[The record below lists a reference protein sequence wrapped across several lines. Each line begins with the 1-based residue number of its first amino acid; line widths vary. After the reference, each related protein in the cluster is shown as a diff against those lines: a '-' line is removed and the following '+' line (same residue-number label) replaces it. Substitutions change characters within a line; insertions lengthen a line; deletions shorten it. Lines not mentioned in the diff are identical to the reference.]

1 MLEAGIELRKLHFDA
16 RLSTFLVVLRVLE
29 LVPKSPVVRFGTFEV
44 DLRLGEVRKNGTRI
58 KLTGQPF
65 QILVILLEHPGDL
78 VTREQLQRQLWP
90 SDTFVDFDRGL
101 NAAINRVREALG
113 DSAENPRFVETLPR
127 RGYRFI
133 APIDVGADLVPE
145 QQGVVPVRLQ
155 REGEETVR
163 KPSLQRYWVLGS
175 SSTAIILIA
184 VLFYWFS
191 RPLMPPKVLGYSRIT
206 NDGHAK
212 KFRIDALP
220 VIATDGLRLY
230 FTEAANSGMRSTL
243 NQVSASGGETSPVSA
258 PFEQNIELGDVA
270 PNHSDL
276 LLQTFVAGD
285 AEMPVWIL
293 PALGGAPRRLSEV
306 RGRDAAWS
314 RNGQMIAYAKGN
326 ELYVCKADG
335 TETRKLV
342 AASGQ
347 VRWPRWSPRGSF
359 LRFTVGDPRGWT
371 SIEEVSVAGGSS
383 HSLLPGWK
391 GVYCCGNW
399 TPDGRYYVFQS
410 TSDSGTNIWALRERT
425 RLFRGR
431 RSEPVRLTAGPMDFQ
446 SPVSSVDGKRLFV
459 IGEQPRG
466 ELVRFETKSGQ
477 FVPYLEGISAK
488 DVDVSKDGQW
498 VVYVS
503 YPEGVLWRSKVD
515 GSQRLQLTSLPM
527 QASLPRWSPDGKRIA
542 FSGGVPGE
550 PDSIYLVA
558 AGGGR
563 PAQLTDHYETD
574 PNWSPDQNSLLF
586 GDEPWFEAG
595 APGSA
600 AIHILDLKT
609 RQVSTLT
616 GSEGLFSP
624 HLSPN
629 GRYVLAMSLDSAR
642 LMLFDFSTNK
652 WAELV
657 SGPAA
662 YPNWSRD
669 GSYIY
674 FINPYIAE
682 PAIYRI
688 RISDRKREL
697 ITTLGRQL
705 LGWSIAGKWTGL
717 AGDDSPLVLRDTGSE
732 EIYALDWEA
741 P

>member
-1 MLEAGIELRKLHFDA
+1 M
-16 RLSTFLVVLRVLE
+16 LE
-29 LVPKSPVVRFGTFEV
+29 LVPNSHVVRFGTFEV
-44 DLRLGEVRKNGTRI
+44 DLRLGEVRKNGTRV

-133 APIDVGADLVPE
+133 APIDVVADLVPE

-175 SSTAIILIA
+175 SSAAIIVIA
-184 VLFYWFS
+184 VLSYWFS

-285 AEMPVWIL
+285 TEMPLWIL
-293 PALGGAPRRLSEV
+293 PALGGAPRRLGEV
-306 RGRDAAWS
+306 LGRDAAWS
-314 RNGQMIAYAKGN
+314 PNGRRIAYAKGY

-342 AASGQ
+342 SAHGQ
-347 VRWPRWSPRGSF
+347 VRWPRWSPRGSV
-359 LRFTVGDPRGWT
+359 LRFTVGVPGGWT

-391 GVYCCGNW
+391 GGAYCCGNW
-399 TPDGRYYVFQS
+399 TPDGKYYVFQS
-410 TSDSGTNIWALRERT
+410 TSASGTDIWALRERT
-425 RLFRGR
+425 GLFRGR
-431 RSEPVRLTAGPMDFQ
+431 KSEPVQLTAGPMNFR

-466 ELVRFETKSGQ
+466 ELVRFESKSGQ
-477 FVPYLEGISAK
+477 FAPYLGGISAK
-488 DVDVSKDGQW
+488 DVDVSKDDEW
-498 VVYVS
+498 VTYVS
-503 YPEGVLWRSKVD
+503 HPEGVLWRSKVD

-527 QASLPRWSPDGKRIA
+527 QARLPRWSPDGKRIA
-542 FSGGVPGE
+542 FSAAVPGE
-550 PDSIYLVA
+550 PDRICVVA
-558 AGGGR
+558 AEGGR
-563 PAQLTDHYETD
+563 PVQLTARNHYETD
-574 PNWSPDQNSLLF
+574 PNWSPDQNSLVF
-586 GDEPWFEAG
+586 GGEPWLEG
-595 APGSA
+595 GVPDSA
-600 AIHILDLKT
+600 AIHMLDLKT
-609 RQVSTLT
+609 RRVSMLT

-629 GRYVLAMSLDSAR
+629 GRYLLAMSLNSAR
-642 LMLFDFSTNK
+642 LMLFDFSTHK

-657 SGPAA
+657 STLAA
-662 YPNWSRD
+662 YPNWSHD
-669 GSYIY
+669 GNYIY

-688 RISDRKREL
+688 RISDRKLEL
-697 ITTLGRQL
+697 VTTLALQR
-705 LGWSIAGKWTGL
+705 LGWNIAGKWTGL